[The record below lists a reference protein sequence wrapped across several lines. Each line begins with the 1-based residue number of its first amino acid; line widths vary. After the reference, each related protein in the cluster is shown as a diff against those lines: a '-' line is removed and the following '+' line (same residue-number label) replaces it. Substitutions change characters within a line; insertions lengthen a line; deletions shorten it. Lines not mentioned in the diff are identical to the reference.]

1 MVLPQRGQREFL
13 VDAHV
18 VPQFEQVQ
26 QPLIGVV
33 VPQVTQPWPTAEVVV
48 EVDVLLLHGPTSSKA
63 QEDCGNRGRLKNSS
77 QTFSANSSQGGIW
90 QNP

>member
-33 VPQVTQPWPTAEVVV
+33 VPQVTQP
-48 EVDVLLLHGPTSSKA
+48 
-63 QEDCGNRGRLKNSS
+63 
-77 QTFSANSSQGGIW
+77 
-90 QNP
+90 